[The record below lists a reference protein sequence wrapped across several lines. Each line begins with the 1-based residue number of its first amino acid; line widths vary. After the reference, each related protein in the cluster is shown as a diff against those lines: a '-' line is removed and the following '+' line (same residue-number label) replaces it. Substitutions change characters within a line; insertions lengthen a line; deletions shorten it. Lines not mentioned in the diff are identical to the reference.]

1 LYSQIRKHLESIVF
15 EKLGHLTVR
24 RRKSVLAI
32 FIVLLVAF
40 GVMASLAVPRLSGG
54 GYSNPNSDAAKA
66 SKYLRDTFHVKD
78 PAVIIEVKST
88 SSVQD
93 PAVAASAQALEKQVA
108 AESGVMKTLS
118 YWSAGGAPTLASKDN
133 KAAYLFVYSTETD
146 PLNAKPLGKLLA
158 AKYDGSFQNLR
169 VYVGG
174 LATFNSA
181 LSEKISKDLAV
192 AEGISIPLTFVLL
205 LFVFGGLIS
214 SATPLIVGLSAI
226 VGSLAI
232 IYLISLV
239 TGVSIFALNLI
250 TGMGLGLGIDYALLI
265 VNRFREELHLGK
277 SVEDAIVSTVKTAGK
292 TVFYSGITVIIT
304 LTSLTFFPLM
314 FLKSFGYAGISVVA
328 MAIVAALLPFPAI
341 LALIGK
347 NIDKYTI
354 RKSAVTP
361 KADGRWAQTAR
372 FVMRRPIAVVVL
384 SLTVLAVIA
393 SPVRDIVFSQADAR
407 VMPATSP
414 LAIASAMAI
423 QDFPGQE
430 GNPVEFVIPNATS
443 KMAEIKSYEA
453 KVTTVK
459 GIVRINPEQIVG
471 STLRFAAVHSMSP
484 RTNEAQSMIQ
494 EIRKLPAPAGT
505 LVGGV
510 AADYTDTQGGIAKTL
525 PWALGWI
532 ALGVLILLF
541 AFTGSIILPIKAVLL
556 NVLSLAAMMGAL
568 TWIFI
573 DGHMTWLVGSFT
585 NTHTI
590 DTSMVILIS
599 VVTFGLSMDY
609 EVFLLSRIK
618 EEHESGMKNIDAV
631 ATGLQRSARII
642 TAAAL
647 LLAIVFAAFVTSGV
661 TNIKT
666 LGFGVAFA
674 IILDATLVRGLLVPA
689 LMRLF
694 GERNWWAPKFMK
706 RFTISH

>member
-1 LYSQIRKHLESIVF
+1 MF
-15 EKLGHLTVR
+15 EKLGKLVVR
-24 RRKSVLAI
+24 RRKSVLALFI
-32 FIVLLVAF
+32 IVLIAF
-40 GVMASLAVPRLSGG
+40 GVMASLAIPRLSGG
-54 GYSNPNSDAAKA
+54 GYSNPGSDSAKA
-66 SKYLRDTFHVKD
+66 STYLTDTFHIKD
-78 PAVIIEVKST
+78 PAVVIEVKSK

-93 PAVAASAQALEKQVA
+93 PAVVSSANSLEKLIG
-108 AESGVMKTLS
+108 AEKGVFKTVS
-118 YWSAGGAPTLASKDN
+118 YWSAGGAPTLVSKDG
-133 KAAYLFVYSTETD
+133 KAAYLFIYSTEAD
-146 PLNAKPLGKLLA
+146 PLNAKSLGKLIDN
-158 AKYDGSFQNLR
+158 KYSGNYKNLTI
-169 VYVGG
+169 YVGG

-181 LSEKISKDLAV
+181 INDKISKDLAL
-192 AEGISIPLTFVLL
+192 AEGISIPLTFLLL

-226 VGSLAI
+226 VGSLAV

-250 TGMGLGLGIDYALLI
+250 TGMGLGLGIDYALLM
-265 VNRFREELHLGK
+265 VNRFREELHAGN
-277 SVEDAIVSTVKTAGK
+277 SIEDAIVNTIKTAGK

-304 LTSLTFFPLM
+304 LASLTFFPLM

-328 MAIVAALLPFPAI
+328 MAIFAALVPFPAI

-347 NIDKYTI
+347 RIDKYVV
-354 RKSAVTP
+354 RKSAITP
-361 KADGRWAQTAR
+361 KSDGRWAQTAR

-393 SPVRDIVFSQADAR
+393 SPIRNIVFSQSDSR
-407 VMPATSP
+407 VLPASSQT
-414 LAIASAMAI
+414 AIASAMAI
-423 QDFPGQE
+423 ADFPGQE
-430 GNPVEFVIPNATS
+430 ANPVQFIIPNGIGKES
-443 KMAEIKSYEA
+443 EIAAYEEQVA
-453 KVTTVK
+453 KVP
-459 GIVRINPEQIVG
+459 GIVRVSPIQVAGTAVNF
-471 STLRFAAVHSMSP
+471 SAVHSMSP
-484 RTNEAQSMIQ
+484 RTNEAQAMI
-494 EIRKLPAPAGT
+494 EAIRKLPAPTGN

-510 AADYTDTQGGIAKTL
+510 AADYTDTQGGITKTL

-532 ALGVLILLF
+532 AIGVLVLLF
-541 AFTGSIILPIKAVLL
+541 MFTGSIILPIKAVLL
-556 NVLSLAAMMGAL
+556 NVLSLGAMMGGL

-573 DGHMTWLVGSFT
+573 DGHLGWLVGSFT

-590 DTSMVILIS
+590 DTSMALLIS

-618 EEHESGMKNIDAV
+618 EEHEAGMKNVDAV

-647 LLAIVFAAFVTSGV
+647 LLAVVFATFVTSGV
-661 TNIKT
+661 TNIKM

-674 IILDATLVRGLLVPA
+674 IILDATLIRGLLVPA

-694 GERNWWAPKFMK
+694 GERNWWAPRALKK
-706 RFTISH
+706 FTISH

>member
-1 LYSQIRKHLESIVF
+1 MF
-15 EKLGHLTVR
+15 EKLGHLVVR
-24 RRKSVLAI
+24 RRKSVLALFI
-32 FIVLLVAF
+32 IVLIAF
-40 GVMASLAVPRLSGG
+40 GAMAGLAIPRLSGG
-54 GYSNPNSDAAKA
+54 GYSNPGSDAAKA
-66 SKYLRDTFHVKD
+66 STYLTNTFHFKD
-78 PAVIIEVKST
+78 PAIVIEVKST

-93 PAVAASAQALEKQVA
+93 PAVVASATTLEKEIGSEKGVA
-108 AESGVMKTLS
+108 KTIS
-118 YWSAGGAPTLASKDN
+118 FWSAGAAPTLVSKDG
-133 KAAYLFVYSTETD
+133 KAAYLFVYSTAVD
-146 PLNAKPLGKLLA
+146 PLQAKSLA
-158 AKYDGSFQNLR
+158 KVIESKYSGNYKNLDI
-169 VYVGG
+169 YVGG

-181 LSEKISKDLAV
+181 INEKISKDLAL
-192 AEGISIPLTFVLL
+192 AETISIPLTFLLL

-214 SATPLIVGLSAI
+214 SATPMIVGLSAI
-226 VGSLAI
+226 VGSLAV
-232 IYLISLV
+232 IYLISLF

-250 TGMGLGLGIDYALLI
+250 TGMGLGLGIDYALLM
-265 VNRFREELHLGK
+265 VNRFREELHAGK
-277 SVEDAIVSTVKTAGK
+277 SIEDSIVNTVRTAGK

-304 LTSLTFFPLM
+304 LASLTFFPLM

-328 MAIVAALLPFPAI
+328 MAIFAALVPFPAI
-341 LALIGK
+341 LALIGSR
-347 NIDKYTI
+347 IDKYI
-354 RKSAVTP
+354 VRKSAITP
-361 KADGRWAQTAR
+361 KSDGRWAQTAR

-393 SPVRDIVFSQADAR
+393 SPVRNIVFSQADAR
-407 VMPATSP
+407 VLPPSSKT
-414 LAIASAMAI
+414 AIASAMAI
-423 QDFPGQE
+423 ADFPGQS
-430 GNPVEFVIPNATS
+430 GNPVQFIIPNGTS
-443 KMAEIKSYEA
+443 QQSAITALEA
-453 KVTTVK
+453 KVATVP
-459 GIVRINPEQIVG
+459 GIVRINPEEIVG
-471 STLRFAAVHSMSP
+471 TTVRFSAVHSMSP
-484 RTNEAQSMIQ
+484 RSNEAQAMIQ
-494 EIRKLPAPAGT
+494 AIRKLPAPTGT

-532 ALGVLILLF
+532 AIGVLILLF
-541 AFTGSIILPIKAVLL
+541 MFTGSVILPIKAILL
-556 NVLSLAAMMGAL
+556 NVLSLGAMMGAL

-573 DGHMTWLVGSFT
+573 DGHLGWLVGSFT
-585 NTHTI
+585 NTHTL

-618 EEHESGMKNIDAV
+618 EEHEAGMKNIDAV

-647 LLAIVFAAFVTSGV
+647 LLAIVFAAFITSGV

-674 IILDATLVRGLLVPA
+674 IILDATLIRGLLVPA

-694 GERNWWAPKFMK
+694 GERNWWAPKALK